1 MFNRKKKEIRI
12 ADHLRTQ
19 SILETKEEL
28 EREKRCCVRC
38 CRVNIVI
45 LTLLFYLLLFII
57 FSFTMLLQ

>member
-28 EREKRCCVRC
+28 EREKQCCTRCF
-38 CRVNIVI
+38 RVNIVV

-57 FSFTMLLQ
+57 YLFTILLQ